1 MAERGR
7 GWARTLVLG
16 GYAAERS
23 NDAVS
28 PLLAPSAPGRW
39 ATAAPIGAASEQ
51 MIDASGA
58 AAGRAATAPAGS
70 GTGPAHGGVDA
81 LPLAGSVPSAPS
93 VGTGLGDAAGVG
105 AGGPVAAGSAARTG
119 RAGRRRGGVLFWMAA
134 GWLLAIAVVA
144 VAAPWLPFADPEDQD
159 LANRLARPFESG
171 ENILGTDGLGRDI
184 LARLAF
190 GARVS
195 LVISLAAVSIGMAVG
210 GSLGMAAGYVRGR
223 FDGVVMWAMNVILAF
238 PGLVLLLG
246 LVAFAGQSLSA
257 ITLVV
262 GFLSVPI
269 YARVARA
276 TTLTVS
282 QREYVQAARALGA
295 TRGRILLREIL
306 PNVVLP
312 VFAFGLVALGV
323 VIVLEGSL
331 AFLGLSVRA
340 PDPTW
345 GSMIAEG
352 RRHLNQTTHLSLV
365 PSVAMFLTVL
375 AVNFVGDTLRSRFD
389 VRESAL

>member
-1 MAERGR
+1 MAD
-7 GWARTLVLG
+7 AS
-16 GYAAERS
+16 AATVAL
-23 NDAVS
+23 D
-28 PLLAPSAPGRW
+28 PTAPGSSP
-39 ATAAPIGAASEQ
+39 TDGEAAV
-51 MIDASGA
+51 
-58 AAGRAATAPAGS
+58 APAGR
-70 GTGPAHGGVDA
+70 
-81 LPLAGSVPSAPS
+81 
-93 VGTGLGDAAGVG
+93 
-105 AGGPVAAGSAARTG
+105 VA
-119 RAGRRRGGVLFWMAA
+119 RARRRGQGVLFWLASAWLGFVAFMAVTA
-134 GWLLAIAVVA
+134 S
-144 VAAPWLPFADPEDQD
+144 WLPLADPGDQNLD
-159 LANRLARPFESG
+159 NKLALPGSPG
-171 ENILGTDGLGRDI
+171 HLLGTDGLGRDI